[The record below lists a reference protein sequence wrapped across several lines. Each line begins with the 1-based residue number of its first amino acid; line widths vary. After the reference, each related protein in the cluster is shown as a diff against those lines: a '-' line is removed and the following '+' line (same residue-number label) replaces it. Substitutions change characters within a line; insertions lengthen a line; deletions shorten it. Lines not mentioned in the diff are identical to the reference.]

1 MKNFGL
7 VLVVVGFLRGAYLA
21 ASQVEGVPV
30 TQVIVALII
39 AAAGVAITRYAAH
52 KSARSEQTLATNIR
66 KIEESLGRV
75 VEEAD
80 RLEAEKSSINVY
92 DLHDRIDQRFS
103 EELHRF
109 VEARES
115 LAHSFGLQ
123 AYADVMNHFA
133 AGERYLNRVWSAST
147 DGYQEEAHTFIAKA
161 RNELTAALERF
172 RAVRG

>member
-1 MKNFGL
+1 MKKVGL
-7 VLVVVGFLRGAYLA
+7 ILISVGFLRGAYLA

-30 TQVIVALII
+30 TQVVIALVI
-39 AAAGVAITRYAAH
+39 AAAGVILSRYAAH
-52 KSARSEQTLATNIR
+52 KSARSEETLATNIR
-66 KIEESLGRV
+66 RIEESLGRV
-75 VEEAD
+75 VQEAD
-80 RLEAEKSSINVY
+80 RLDEEKSSIDVY
-92 DLHDRIDQRFS
+92 DLRNRIDQHFS

-147 DGYQEEAHTFIAKA
+147 DGYQDEAHTFIAKA
-161 RNELTAALERF
+161 RAELTAALEQF